1 MIDVSIN
8 IPRAENEVST
18 TVVKCTE
25 SCAHILNGRCLCE
38 FPRIVHAKVN
48 RDPYLPPWLSQHFYC
63 LSFKEKENVKE
74 ETMSDVKI
82 TYKPADKKAKVQEFL
97 HKLPY
102 LSMAVTSETM
112 ADQID
117 SIYNGKEE
125 DGEISNV
132 AIQHG
137 DVRFEA
143 WSFSPK
149 QIRIRLSRDAPNTPG
164 MLEYFSKQEMREFA
178 QALLKMS
185 EQM

>member
-1 MIDVSIN
+1 
-8 IPRAENEVST
+8 
-18 TVVKCTE
+18 
-25 SCAHILNGRCLCE
+25 
-38 FPRIVHAKVN
+38 
-48 RDPYLPPWLSQHFYC
+48 
-63 LSFKEKENVKE
+63 
-74 ETMSDVKI
+74 MSDVKI
-82 TYKPADKKAKVQEFL
+82 TYKPVDKKAKVGDVLESLGMIQNL
-97 HKLPY
+97 HLPA
-102 LSMAVTSETM
+102 LVKQRTLNE
-112 ADQID
+112 ID
-117 SIYNGKEE
+117 SIYNAKEE